1 MIIEINEYLKTVSN
15 KKILIFSNL
24 NKFIHTDNNG
34 NIVGFVDVDQRSKS
48 HDSFYLGQN
57 MANHGLID
65 LVIIDNRK
73 ENTLDKKSTLRR
85 YNKDF
90 QIKLNYDT
98 AYIVDHDNGFYIEV
112 EE

>member
-15 KKILIFSNL
+15 KKILVFSNL

-34 NIVGFVDVDQRSKS
+34 NIVGFVDVEQRTKS

-65 LVIIDNRK
+65 LVIIDRRK
-73 ENTLDKKSTLRR
+73 ENTLDKKSTMRR
-85 YNKDF
+85 YSKDF
-90 QIKLNYDT
+90 QIKLNYAT
-98 AYIVDHDNGFYIEV
+98 AYIIDNDDGFYIEIK
-112 EE
+112 E

>member
-65 LVIIDNRK
+65 LVIIDHRK

-98 AYIVDHDNGFYIEV
+98 AYIVDHDDGFYIEMKQ
-112 EE
+112 